1 MKNEHQRLKN
11 VISGVSAATISSS
24 SQGSL
29 VLLGEPGIPHTNGPI
44 VYNLWRGKCGEKG
57 YKRLDPKGR
66 LQLQQPPNDRL
77 CLIEPVSQGQSRGL
91 QGVERAEPRIGLHSL
106 AVGRGSVVVAPLSE

>member
-66 LQLQQPPNDRL
+66 LEL
-77 CLIEPVSQGQSRGL
+77 E
-91 QGVERAEPRIGLHSL
+91 
-106 AVGRGSVVVAPLSE
+106 